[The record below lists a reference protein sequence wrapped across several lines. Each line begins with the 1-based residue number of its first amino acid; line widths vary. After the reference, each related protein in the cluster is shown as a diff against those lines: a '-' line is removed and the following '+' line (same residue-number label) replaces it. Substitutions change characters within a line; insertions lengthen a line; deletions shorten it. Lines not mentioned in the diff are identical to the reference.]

1 MPHLD
6 AVPVVMREAAQETGE
21 RAEVGGAEGRRQL
34 DPEGVGAL
42 AERFDRGQEEAERVV
57 GVGEAALMRDQ
68 FRQLEDEPEV
78 GGGLPG
84 PRFHRVKGGCRVEG
98 RVALDG
104 VAPGRVRAEALPR

>member
-1 MPHLD
+1 EQDGGVEGRPFGSDVTQSPLELLARSRVLEERAVPHLD

-21 RAEVGGAEGRRQL
+21 SAEVGGAEGRRQL

-78 GGGLPG
+78 GGG
-84 PRFHRVKGGCRVEG
+84 
-98 RVALDG
+98 
-104 VAPGRVRAEALPR
+104 